1 MIGNFGKYVKEKRLQ
16 LGMSREELAN
26 LADTTSTVIYR
37 IETGRENPGKELSER
52 VQKALGVIID
62 NGWVKEPIHISIE
75 CMRRASGE
83 VDAYKEFK
91 SIIRALYSMTPEDLH
106 IVYEFVN
113 NLHNSKRKK

>member
-1 MIGNFGKYVKEKRLQ
+1 MLGNFGKYVKEKRLQ

-52 VQKALGVIID
+52 VQKALGVIIN
-62 NGWVKEPIHISIE
+62 NGWVEEPIHVSIE
-75 CMRRASGE
+75 SIRKASEE
-83 VDAYKEFK
+83 VNEYKKFK
-91 SIIRALYSMTPEDLH
+91 SIIRSLYSMTPEDLH
-106 IVYEFVN
+106 MVYEFVN